1 MGNVAKPR
9 YHHNRQPNAKSESA
23 WELKPIRVGP
33 LMVCRTF
40 FHLTR
45 PAANDGE
52 GLRAAWWPTA
62 PALVERGRQRR
73 FKNNACPPQANEVL
87 GTYGSGQP
95 NEINLEMA
103 RQGKTE
109 SGSAKRRFVIHSH
122 VAIMRFNNGSTDR
135 QPHSHAGVFGRE
147 ETVK

>member
-62 PALVERGRQRR
+62 PALVEQGRQRR
-73 FKNNACPPQANEVL
+73 FKKMPALRKRTKCWAPMDQASRMKL
-87 GTYGSGQP
+87 
-95 NEINLEMA
+95 I
-103 RQGKTE
+103 
-109 SGSAKRRFVIHSH
+109 
-122 VAIMRFNNGSTDR
+122 
-135 QPHSHAGVFGRE
+135 
-147 ETVK
+147 